1 MAGRL
6 KMVPEVPLARSPQP
20 RPSLR
25 LRLLLLPVPWL
36 LLVQLGRLVLS
47 AQLVR
52 EDLPGR

>member
-1 MAGRL
+1 MAVRL

-36 LLVQLGRLVLS
+36 LLVQLGRLVLP

>member
-1 MAGRL
+1 
-6 KMVPEVPLARSPQP
+6 MVREVPLVLPTRSPQS

-36 LLVQLGRLVLS
+36 LLVQLAQLVLLD
-47 AQLVR
+47 QLVR